1 MEANIPNTGS
11 GRVRAI
17 ETDRVVKTFGPV
29 RALRGVNLAVES
41 GESLVIFGPNGAGK
55 TTLLK
60 IIATLSRPTSGTLR
74 VFGSDPFADGRLR
87 RTLGVVSHHSYL
99 YGGLTAVENLVFAGR
114 LYGVPDARARADAL
128 LATVG
133 LAGRGHDLVRTFSRG
148 MTQRLTIARALMH
161 DPPIL
166 LLDEPYTGLD
176 RHAAGMLTALLERL
190 RGFRTVVM
198 TTHSIEQGLALAD
211 RMAILVNGILAYQG
225 TDGLHSAQAAERLY
239 LDCVGGNGSIPREAQ
254 VPDTA

>member
-1 MEANIPNTGS
+1 M
-11 GRVRAI
+11 
-17 ETDRVVKTFGPV
+17 VKAYGPV
-29 RALRGVNLAVES
+29 RALRGVTLSVES

-60 IIATLSRPTSGTLR
+60 IIATLVRPTSGTLR
-74 VFGSDPFADGRLR
+74 VFGGNPFADGRLR

-99 YGGLTAVENLVFAGR
+99 YGGLTASENLVFTGR
-114 LYGVPDARARADAL
+114 LYGVPDAANRAEAL

-133 LAGRGHDLVRTFSRG
+133 LASRAQDLVRTYSRG
-148 MTQRLTIARALMH
+148 MVQRLAIARALMH
-161 DPPIL
+161 DPPL
-166 LLDEPYTGLD
+166 LLFDEPYTGLD

-190 RGFRTVVM
+190 RGFRTLVM

-211 RMAILVNGILAYQG
+211 RMAILVNGVLAYEG

-239 LDCVGGNGSIPREAQ
+239 LEYVGGSPAGREATIR
-254 VPDTA
+254 DSA